1 MLTPLSLYLER
12 MSPTVSKG
20 HRCNFSMIL
29 RRRQGQAREFGLSQ
43 FSDIVSLSSVDQRL
57 RWINH
62 AAVAYASCDAVTR
75 DPPVVQGK
83 DHISPFQ
90 FDLRASLFL
99 MFQCALLSPDCP
111 LLHDLMED
119 NIKLDK
125 LPSLAANNVIFQT
138 DILTRIFLPQTLN
151 LRKETRRTKTS
162 ESKTSATRRIAEL
175 SLFYR
180 DALEHHGSMPCP
192 ALECFAFAILWHL
205 GDAQALFA
213 LLKSSTFVSRS
224 DPKASNM
231 NSQTKLLSYLSTK
244 WQATLLLSIINDV
257 EFGSVCL
264 RKGKKECTQ
273 GKWFVA
279 KICVSVLRS
288 N

>member
-12 MSPTVSKG
+12 MSPTVSKC

-29 RRRQGQAREFGLSQ
+29 RRRQGYAREFAISQ
-43 FSDIVSLSSVDQRL
+43 YSDIVSLSSADQRL

-62 AAVAYASCDAVTR
+62 AAVAYARCNSVT
-75 DPPVVQGK
+75 DVQRK
-83 DHISPFQ
+83 DISPFH

-99 MFQCALLSPDCP
+99 MFRCALLSPNCLP
-111 LLHDLMED
+111 FHNLLDD
-119 NIKLDK
+119 NVKLDK
-125 LPSLAANNVIFQT
+125 LPSLTANNVIFQT
-138 DILTRIFLPQTLN
+138 DLLTRIFLPQTLN
-151 LRKETRRTKTS
+151 LQKQTRRAKTS
-162 ESKTSATRRIAEL
+162 KNETLALRRIAEL

-180 DALEHHGSMPCP
+180 DALEHHGSRPCP

-213 LLKSSTFVSRS
+213 LLKSSTWASRS
-224 DPKASNM
+224 ERKASNM
-231 NSQTKLLSYLSTK
+231 SSQTKLLIYLSTK
-244 WQATLLLSIINDV
+244 WQATLLVSIVNDV
-257 EFGSVCL
+257 KFGSACVSK
-264 RKGKKECTQ
+264 RKVEHKR

-279 KICVSVLRS
+279 RICVCDCVLKS